1 MLRRK
6 IYNELRVW
14 KESLRQG
21 YTKKALLVKGARQ
34 IGKTTAIR
42 NFGKEN
48 YANFVEINFEEMPV
62 ARQAFNGNL
71 DATTIVM
78 NLSAMGFGPFV
89 EGETLVF
96 FDEVQ
101 SCPNARTAIKFLV
114 EDGRFDY
121 VESGSLLG
129 INYRDVSSY
138 PVGYEHQVEMYALD
152 FEEFLWANGI
162 SDDVVNALRHC
173 YETKS
178 AVPDFIH
185 QQINNLL
192 RRYLIVGG
200 MPEAVNTFL
209 ASSDFGQVASVQG
222 DIMNSY
228 RDDISKYADKQKA
241 LAKAVFDAIPS
252 QLAKEN
258 KRFIL
263 ADIEKGAS
271 MRKYGDATEWLV
283 DAGIAYYSF
292 NTTALEL
299 PFSFT
304 EKRNMYKL
312 FLHDTGLLCR
322 QSLQNLQFA
331 ILNGDIAINEGAL
344 TENFVAAELAKH
356 GHKLHYYDR
365 KSRTELDFLIEAPE
379 GIVIIEVK
387 SGSNYKRHPS
397 LNTALSAVSPN
408 NKGVSRGIVLCD
420 YNMETADSITYLP
433 LYMTMFL

>member
-6 IYNELRVW
+6 IYDELTAW
-14 KESLRQG
+14 KKTSK
-21 YTKKALLVKGARQ
+21 KKALLVKGARQ

-42 NFGKEN
+42 WFGKEN
-48 YANFVEINFEEMPV
+48 YSHFVEINFEEKPI

-71 DATTIVM
+71 DASTIIM
-78 NLSAMGFGPFV
+78 NLSAMGFGQFV

-96 FDEVQ
+96 FDEIQ

-152 FEEFLWANGI
+152 FEEFLWANGVGT
-162 SDDVVNALRHC
+162 DVVDMLRHC
-173 YETKS
+173 YTEKS

-185 QQINNLL
+185 QHINEML
-192 RRYLIVGG
+192 RQYLIVGG
-200 MPEAVNTFL
+200 MPEVVSLFVE
-209 ASSDFGQVASVQG
+209 SGDIGRVASVQG

-252 QLAKEN
+252 QLAKAN

-263 ADIEKGAS
+263 AEIEKGAS

-292 NTTALEL
+292 NTTAIEL

-312 FLHDTGLLCR
+312 FLHDTGLLCC
-322 QSLQNLQFA
+322 QSLRGIPFSVLHGN
-331 ILNGDIAINEGAL
+331 ITINEGAL
-344 TENFVAAELAKH
+344 TENFVAAELSKH

-365 KSRTELDFLIEAPE
+365 KSRAELDFLIEYAD

-387 SGSNYKRHPS
+387 SGNNYKRHAS
-397 LNTALSAVSPN
+397 LNSALAINSLS
-408 NKGVSRGIVLCD
+408 VSRGIVLCD
-420 YNMETADSITYLP
+420 YNIESNEYIDYLP
-433 LYMTMFL
+433 LYMVMFM